1 MASVNAIQRLKAQ
14 LLTSGLSQK
23 DQTLFQII
31 NQLIDSLGATATEV
45 NVTAGSITPAGAP
58 KAATYL
64 TSGVEVASLPNS
76 RQLLAGTNVTFDDT
90 VANERTINVAT
101 PPPATYYDWSVLTNG
116 DPVTPELIFAGGD
129 VIMIRIP

>member
-45 NVTAGSITPAGAP
+45 NVTAGSITPSGAP
-58 KAATYL
+58 KTATFL
-64 TSGVEVASLPNS
+64 TSGVEAPTLPNS
-76 RQLLAGTNVTFDDT
+76 RQLLAGTNVSFDDT
-90 VANERTINVAT
+90 VANERTINVPT
-101 PPPATYYDWSVLTNG
+101 PTYYDWDVLSNG
-116 DPVTPELIFAGGD
+116 DPVTPELIFAGGE